1 MGRGATKAAGNV
13 YYEARIEAAKW
24 DEKLASRAGAADAL
38 HVSEDVIIHTENNL
52 YKHLP
57 VETAVLMADRYNAPQ
72 LLNHYCTHE
81 CPIGCRHS
89 IATEVVDLDRVTV
102 KYVRAMQLEKLSEL
116 QRKLLDIAAD
126 GKITEEERP
135 EMRELV
141 KYLDGVAKIISEV
154 KLLAEMALGRE

>member
-24 DEKLASRAGAADAL
+24 DEKLASRAGAAEAL

-116 QRKLLDIAAD
+116 QRKLFLVYS
-126 GKITEEERP
+126 K
-135 EMRELV
+135 ELT
-141 KYLDGVAKIISEV
+141 
-154 KLLAEMALGRE
+154 